1 MWNARKLVLIFAISC
16 AGSDDVKP
24 ISDVNCTD
32 DKCDGNAVVPG
43 VAETRVFPQLTF
55 SFPVQMVFSPGDS
68 HRAFVVEHSGKVRAF
83 DTQNADHADTVLD
96 LNGKLKMNAPP
107 HFEAGLNA
115 IALDP
120 GFPGTPVMY
129 VTYDAINPSD
139 PNNPTRLRWRLSRFT
154 SRNGGA
160 TFDSNS

>member
-1 MWNARKLVLIFAISC
+1 
-16 AGSDDVKP
+16 
-24 ISDVNCTD
+24 
-32 DKCDGNAVVPG
+32 
-43 VAETRVFPQLTF
+43 
-55 SFPVQMVFSPGDS
+55 
-68 HRAFVVEHSGKVRAF
+68 
-83 DTQNADHADTVLD
+83 VLD

-160 TFDSNS
+160 TFDSNSEQILIEMDKTADEHNAGMIDFGKDGFLYASVGDGGPSFDKNSFGQNVMALYGKMLRIDVHSTSLDPIDATRAANSFRFRAEA